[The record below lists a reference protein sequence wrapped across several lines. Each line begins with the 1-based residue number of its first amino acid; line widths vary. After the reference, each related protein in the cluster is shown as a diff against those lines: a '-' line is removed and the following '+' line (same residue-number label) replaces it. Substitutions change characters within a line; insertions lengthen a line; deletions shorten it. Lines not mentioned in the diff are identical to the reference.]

1 MGEATPTPW
10 AMPTPTPWAM
20 PHRLVHRDLPNAH
33 AGLVSQTARQTA
45 RQSRHDHHPTSIQ
58 LPRGMRQEC
67 LRWSQWT
74 SSMARHLGKS
84 FRMAMRTVTVLMTV
98 LVTCF
103 VTAKV
108 LAKLLATLPSTAR
121 IAEEEWAAI
130 QEQAQLTT

>member
-1 MGEATPTPW
+1 
-10 AMPTPTPWAM
+10 
-20 PHRLVHRDLPNAH
+20 
-33 AGLVSQTARQTA
+33 
-45 RQSRHDHHPTSIQ
+45 
-58 LPRGMRQEC
+58 
-67 LRWSQWT
+67 
-74 SSMARHLGKS
+74 
-84 FRMAMRTVTVLMTV
+84 MAMRTVTVLMTV